1 MLVVMETPE
10 NERRDVEEYLRS
22 QSGPDFSIEHVE
34 KLTAEYVLG
43 RQYDVWDAHTN
54 EGRWWL
60 ITNPTNLYSQE
71 LIKSMDI
78 ALSFH
83 IGLMTRM
90 AARDSVRFKRG
101 GTRDWVLE
109 VLRRQEAASDSLDR
123 AKEVEDIQA
132 VGMRLRENLLT
143 LIEKFHGLRLE
154 MPRGTELPEQNGNF
168 KGWARIYAGV
178 LAPGSSLEN
187 LRKLLK
193 SQSDRTWE
201 YLGWLTHARNANI
214 TDGRIAWSA
223 TDALIDMFLF
233 AVARMETGSIE
244 RCPLCSSYQ
253 LSREL
258 AEGRG
263 WTQQCST
270 CGWSG
275 SVDPPAPIENEYES
289 PGEQPS
295 EVEGDCAIP
304 EDFGIYLTPG
314 QARSML
320 EEDTAESED
329 QDEQPR
335 WMNPFAFRFPEDNSV
350 HDVHRLVFHSFNHE
364 PTPGTEFIYKCE
376 DDNCVN
382 PRHAEEKSLP
392 EGLNWSPMVVE
403 RVLVSGPSYLDLT
416 ISSQTKGR
424 MNLSI
429 KSDTLNRYGLGDA
442 SSLLERV
449 VVVSEPDDNG
459 RVSVVLADRRVDFH
473 HGTVIPGR
481 MHPSSDAKV
490 PTK

>member
-10 NERRDVEEYLRS
+10 NERRYVEEYLRS
-22 QSGPDFSIEHVE
+22 QSGADFSIEHVE

-60 ITNPTNLYSQE
+60 ITNPTNLYSQD

-83 IGLMTRM
+83 IGLMSRM
-90 AARDSVRFKRG
+90 TARDSVRFKRG

-109 VLRRQEAASDSLDR
+109 VLRRQEAANDSLDR

-143 LIEKFHGLRLE
+143 LIEKFHDLRLE
-154 MPRGTELPEQNGNF
+154 MPKGIELPGQNGNF
-168 KGWARIYAGV
+168 KGWAHIYAGI
-178 LAPGSSLEN
+178 LAPGSSLGH

-193 SQSDRTWE
+193 SQSDCTWE
-201 YLGWLTHARNANI
+201 YLGWLTHARNASV

-223 TDALIDMFLF
+223 TDALIDTFLF
-233 AVARMETGSIE
+233 AAARMETGSIQ

-253 LSREL
+253 VSREFV
-258 AEGRG
+258 EDRG

-275 SVDPPAPIENEYES
+275 AADPPAPIDSEYES
-289 PGEQPS
+289 PGGRS
-295 EVEGDCAIP
+295 AEVEGDCSIP
-304 EDFGIYLTPG
+304 EDFGIYLTPS

-320 EEDTAESED
+320 EEDAAEPTD

-335 WMNPFAFRFPEDNSV
+335 WTNPFAFRFPENNSI

-364 PTPGTEFIYKCE
+364 PAPGTEFVYKCA

-382 PRHAEEKSLP
+382 PRHAEELSLP
-392 EGLNWSPMVVE
+392 EGLTWSPMVVE
-403 RVLVSGPSYLDLT
+403 RVLVSGPSYLELT
-416 ISSQTKGR
+416 VSSTAKGR

-429 KSDTLNRYGLGDA
+429 KNDALDRYGLGDV

-449 VVVSEPDDNG
+449 VVVSEPDGKG
-459 RVSVVLADRRVDFH
+459 RVSVVFADRRVNFH
-473 HGTVIPGR
+473 HGTVMPGR
-481 MHPSSDAKV
+481 LHPSSDAE
-490 PTK
+490 